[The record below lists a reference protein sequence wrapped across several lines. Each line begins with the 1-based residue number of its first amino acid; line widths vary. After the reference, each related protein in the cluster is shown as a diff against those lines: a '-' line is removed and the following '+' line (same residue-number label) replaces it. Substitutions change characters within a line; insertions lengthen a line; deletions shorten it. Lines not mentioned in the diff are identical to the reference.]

1 MTPIHGWEI
10 NRLAA
15 ALGAEVRGVQLADAD
30 ADIAQQV
37 QDLLNEH
44 QVLFFP
50 DQTIDV
56 DQHVAFGRHFGHLEG
71 HPNLASNS
79 ELPPEIFE
87 LRASSGGIADEWHT
101 DLTFQEQPA

>member
-15 ALGAEVRGVQLADAD
+15 ALGAEVRGVQLAGAD

-56 DQHVAFGRHFGHLEG
+56 AQITNGLDQSATIYRAIQLAAEYDRHLG
-71 HPNLASNS
+71 
-79 ELPPEIFE
+79 
-87 LRASSGGIADEWHT
+87 
-101 DLTFQEQPA
+101 